1 MPPTSVGWAEA
12 LVAVESMASRISN
25 LIRSIPDPDTPALG
39 VWTAGQLAAH
49 ITHVYEVD
57 LDLLNEVPPPLDDLC
72 DLAELTQ
79 QKVRDEAVCDP
90 PALAD
95 RIERAAAG
103 FLSVAGGGMTGA
115 EPRLWVGGVKVTA
128 TVLAC
133 HIVNE
138 SMVHGLD
145 LASVTGGRWK
155 IEQRDARL
163 AFEGFICPMYR
174 SLGRPE
180 FAVHPVKGA
189 GVRATY
195 DIRVRGGGRWFFV
208 FENGGLLIEEPSDR
222 RVDCHLWADPRA
234 IMLLAWHRTGLA
246 GPVFKMQVFPW
257 GRRPWLAFRL
267 PGLLKL
273 P

>member
-1 MPPTSVGWAEA
+1 MPPIPIGWAEA
-12 LVAVESMASRISN
+12 LGAVESMAGRISA
-25 LIRSIPDPDTPALG
+25 LIRSIPDPDAPALG

-57 LDLLNEVPPPLDDLC
+57 LDLLNEVPPPLDDLA
-72 DLAELTQ
+72 DLGELTQ
-79 QKVRDEAVCDP
+79 AKVRDEAVCDP

-103 FLSVAGGGMTGA
+103 FLAMARTMTGA

-128 TVLAC
+128 SVLAC

-145 LASVTGGRWK
+145 LAGGRWK
-155 IEQRDARL
+155 IESGDARL

-180 FAVHPVKGA
+180 FAVHPTKAA

-208 FENGGLLIEEPSDR
+208 FENGGLVIEEPSDR
-222 RVDCHLWADPRA
+222 RVDCHLWADARA

-246 GPVFKMQVFPW
+246 GPVFKLHVFPW
-257 GRRPWLAFRL
+257 GRKPWLAFRL

>member
-1 MPPTSVGWAEA
+1 MPPTPVGWADA
-12 LVAVESMASRISN
+12 LSAVASMASRISS
-25 LIRSIPDPDTPALG
+25 LIRSIPDPDAPALG

-57 LDLLNEVPPPLDDLC
+57 LDLLNQVPPPLDDLA
-72 DLAELTQ
+72 DLGELTQ
-79 QKVRDEAVCDP
+79 AKVRDEAVCDP

-95 RIERAAAG
+95 RLERAAAG
-103 FLSVAGGGMTGA
+103 FLGVARTMTGA

-133 HIVNE
+133 HILNE
-138 SMVHGLD
+138 SMVHGVD
-145 LASVTGGRWK
+145 LAGGRWK
-155 IEQRDARL
+155 ITQRDARL

-180 FAVHPVKGA
+180 FSVNQGRAA

-195 DIRVRGGGRWFFV
+195 DIWVRGGGRWFFV
-208 FENGGLLIEEPSDR
+208 FENGGLVIEEPSDR

-246 GPVFKMQVFPW
+246 GPVLKLQVLPW

>member
-12 LVAVESMASRISN
+12 QAAVASMASRVSA
-25 LIRSIPDPDTPALG
+25 LIRSVSDPDTPALG
-39 VWTAGQLAAH
+39 VWTRGQLAAH
-49 ITHVYEVD
+49 LTHVYEVD
-57 LDLLNEVPPPLDDLC
+57 LDLLNEVPPPLDDLA
-72 DLAELTQ
+72 DLGELTQ
-79 QKVRDEAVCDP
+79 SKVRDEAVCDP
-90 PALAD
+90 AALAD
-95 RIERAAAG
+95 RVDRAAAA
-103 FLSVAGGGMTGA
+103 FLSVARGMTGT
-115 EPRLWVGGVKVTA
+115 EPRMWVGGVGVTA

-133 HIVNE
+133 HIMNE

-145 LASVTGGRWK
+145 LGGAGWK

-174 SLGRPE
+174 SLGRPD
-180 FAVHPVKGA
+180 FAVHPENAA

-195 DIRVRGGGRWFFV
+195 DIRVRGGGRYFFV
-208 FENGGLLIEEPSDR
+208 FENGGLVIEDPSDR
-222 RVDCHLWADPRA
+222 PVDCHLWADPRA

-246 GPVFKMQVFPW
+246 GPVLKLQVFPW
-257 GRRPWLAFRL
+257 GPKPWLAFRL

>member
-1 MPPTSVGWAEA
+1 MPPTSVGWSEA
-12 LVAVESMASRISN
+12 LGAVESMAGRISA
-25 LIRSIPDPDTPALG
+25 LIRSIPDPDAPALG

-57 LDLLNEVPPPLDDLC
+57 LDLLNEVPPPLDDLA
-72 DLAELTQ
+72 DLSELTQ
-79 QKVRDEAVCDP
+79 AKVRDEAVCDP

-103 FLSVAGGGMTGA
+103 FLGVARGMTGA

-133 HIVNE
+133 HILNE

-145 LASVTGGRWK
+145 LGVGRWK

-174 SLGRPE
+174 SLGRPS
-180 FAVHPVKGA
+180 FAVHPEKGA

-195 DIRVRGGGRWFFV
+195 DVRVRGGGRYFLVFADGGLV
-208 FENGGLLIEEPSDR
+208 FEDPSGR
-222 RVDCHLWADPRA
+222 PVDCHLWADPRA

-246 GPVFKMQVFPW
+246 GPVLKLQVLPW